1 MKLTTRQFTDAFDSN
16 GIAYRIETDGS
27 LITDCPVCALENK
40 GEGKA
45 KIFADGGFTCRRF
58 AGTSPTEHLREM
70 LAEWEL
76 DTTSKPSSFMSETLL
91 DGQLNIE
98 IERGERGKQRVTARN
113 CNSVLHI
120 DTFNLADSSARAKFI
135 KKLNLAESDATATSR
150 TLIDLADRFSR
161 VSDAVSDD
169 GEKEPVLTTF
179 AVLNEPES

>member
-1 MKLTTRQFTDAFDSN
+1 MNFQQFKDAFDAQ
-16 GIAYRIETDGS
+16 GLEYQTETDGS
-27 LITDCPVCALENK
+27 ISTHCSACLN
-40 GEGKA
+40 EGRTVKA
-45 KIFADGGFTCRRF
+45 KIFSSGSYGCPRY
-58 AGTSPTEHLREM
+58 AGTESYEHRREM
-70 LAEWEL
+70 LSAWNLEP
-76 DTTSKPSSFMSETLL
+76 SAKPSSFMSETIL